1 MTAVFAVDACRTP
14 VGKVKGALASVRP
27 DHLTAEVIKALLARN
42 GWLDPAWI
50 DDVYWGAANQAG
62 EDNRNVA
69 RMGVLLAGLPVEVPG
84 ATVNRL
90 CGSGMEAVAS
100 AARAIAAGEADIMLA
115 GGAESMTRAP
125 FVLPRASEPFARESG
140 VADTRLGWRL
150 VSPLMQELYP
160 PITLGE
166 TAENVA
172 ERYGVTRERQD
183 EFALRSHQQAG
194 AAREAGR
201 FDDEIVPVPAP
212 AGPVTQDEGIQPGLT
227 LEELAAKRPAFRKG
241 GTVTGGNSSPLN
253 DGAAGVLLVSER
265 VLAGGGGVTPLA
277 RYEGTAAA
285 GVHPD
290 YMGIGP
296 VPAMVKVLGRL
307 GRGQPRPHR
316 AQRGVRGPGRGRGGR
331 AQARPGAG
339 QRERRRDRHRPPA
352 RLLRSPDHHH
362 AAARAAP
369 PRRFPGGGR
378 DVHRGR
384 PGDRDPLAGALTGP
398 VINGRRENDDLRE
411 TTTCGKTTTC
421 RIRGRSGP
429 GTRTGP
435 RALRRSRGPRAGYQC
450 GGASRGARRGVLRPP
465 ARRA

>member
-1 MTAVFAVDACRTP
+1 MRFAGSLEEAARTPVPGAEGKGRVADMTAVFAVDACRTP
-14 VGKVKGALASVRP
+14 VGKIKGALASVRP

-42 GWLDPAWI
+42 DWLDPARI

-90 CGSGMEAVAS
+90 CGSGMEAIAS

-125 FVLPRASEPFARESG
+125 FVLPRASEPFPREAG

-172 ERYGVTRERQD
+172 ERYGVSRERQD
-183 EFALRSHQQAG
+183 EFALRSHQRAG

-201 FDDEIVPVPAP
+201 FDDEIVPVPTA
-212 AGPVTQDEGIQPGLT
+212 AGQVGQDEGIRPGLT

-265 VLAGGGGVTPLA
+265 VLAGGVSPLA
-277 RYEGTAAA
+277 RYQGTAAA

-296 VPAMVKVLGRL
+296 VPAMGKVLGRAGWDVGSLDLVELNEAFAAQAVAVGDELKLDPERVNVNGGAIAIGHPL
-307 GRGQPRPHR
+307 GCSGARITTTLLHELRR
-316 AQRGVRGPGRGRGGR
+316 RGG
-331 AQARPGAG
+331 
-339 QRERRRDRHRPPA
+339 
-352 RLLRSPDHHH
+352 
-362 AAARAAP
+362 
-369 PRRFPGGGR
+369 
-378 DVHRGR
+378 
-384 PGDRDPLAGALTGP
+384 
-398 VINGRRENDDLRE
+398 
-411 TTTCGKTTTC
+411 
-421 RIRGRSGP
+421 
-429 GTRTGP
+429 
-435 RALRRSRGPRAGYQC
+435 
-450 GGASRGARRGVLRPP
+450 SRGAAAMCIGVGQGIATLWQAP
-465 ARRA
+465 

>member
-1 MTAVFAVDACRTP
+1 MRFAGSLEEAARTPVPGAEGKGRVADMTAVFAVDACRTP
-14 VGKVKGALASVRP
+14 VGKIKGALASVRP

-42 GWLDPAWI
+42 DWLDPARI

-90 CGSGMEAVAS
+90 CGSGMEAIAS

-125 FVLPRASEPFARESG
+125 FVLPRASEPFPREAG

-172 ERYGVTRERQD
+172 ERYGVSRERQD
-183 EFALRSHQQAG
+183 EFALRSHQRAG

-201 FDDEIVPVPAP
+201 FDDEIVPVPTA
-212 AGPVTQDEGIQPGLT
+212 AGQVGQDEGIRPGLT

-265 VLAGGGGVTPLA
+265 VLAGGVSPLA
-277 RYEGTAAA
+277 RYQGTAAA

-296 VPAMVKVLGRL
+296 VPAMGKVLGRAGWDL
-307 GRGQPRPHR
+307 GSLDLVELNEAFA
-316 AQRGVRGPGRGRGGR
+316 AQAVAVGDELKLDPERVNVNGGAIAIGHPLGCSGARITTTLLHELRRRGG
-331 AQARPGAG
+331 
-339 QRERRRDRHRPPA
+339 
-352 RLLRSPDHHH
+352 
-362 AAARAAP
+362 
-369 PRRFPGGGR
+369 
-378 DVHRGR
+378 
-384 PGDRDPLAGALTGP
+384 
-398 VINGRRENDDLRE
+398 
-411 TTTCGKTTTC
+411 
-421 RIRGRSGP
+421 
-429 GTRTGP
+429 
-435 RALRRSRGPRAGYQC
+435 
-450 GGASRGARRGVLRPP
+450 SRGAAAMCIGVGQGIATLWQAP
-465 ARRA
+465 

>member
-14 VGKVKGALASVRP
+14 VGKIKGALASVRP

-42 GWLDPAWI
+42 EWLDPARI

-90 CGSGMEAVAS
+90 CGSGMEAIAS

-172 ERYGVTRERQD
+172 ERYGVSREQQD
-183 EFALRSHQQAG
+183 EFALRSHQQAA

-201 FDDEIVPVPAP
+201 FDDEIVPVPAQ
-212 AGPVTQDEGIQPGLT
+212 AGPVIRDEGIRPGLT
-227 LEELAAKRPAFRKG
+227 LEELAAKQPAFRTG

-253 DGAAGVLLVSER
+253 DGAAGLLLVSER
-265 VLAGGGGVTPLA
+265 VLSGGVTPLA

-296 VPAMVKVLGRL
+296 VPALGKVLGRAGWDVGSLDLVELNEAFAAQAVAAADELKLDPERVNVNGGAIAIGHPL
-307 GRGQPRPHR
+307 GCSGARITTTLLHELRR
-316 AQRGVRGPGRGRGGR
+316 RGG
-331 AQARPGAG
+331 
-339 QRERRRDRHRPPA
+339 
-352 RLLRSPDHHH
+352 
-362 AAARAAP
+362 
-369 PRRFPGGGR
+369 
-378 DVHRGR
+378 
-384 PGDRDPLAGALTGP
+384 
-398 VINGRRENDDLRE
+398 
-411 TTTCGKTTTC
+411 
-421 RIRGRSGP
+421 
-429 GTRTGP
+429 
-435 RALRRSRGPRAGYQC
+435 
-450 GGASRGARRGVLRPP
+450 SRGAAAMCIGVGQGIATLW
-465 ARRA
+465 RAP